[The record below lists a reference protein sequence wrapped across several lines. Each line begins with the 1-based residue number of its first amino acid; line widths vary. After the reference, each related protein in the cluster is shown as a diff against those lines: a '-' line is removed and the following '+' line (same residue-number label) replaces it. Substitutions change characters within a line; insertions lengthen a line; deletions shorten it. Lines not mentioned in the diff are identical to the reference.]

1 MGQRPA
7 NGLTAEAEA
16 AVERAIVRL
25 REKLRPYDRRG
36 RYGELTLSL
45 KITNGRVQK
54 IRTISAE
61 DDLIESA

>member
-16 AVERAIVRL
+16 AVHHAVKLL
-25 REKLRPYDRRG
+25 REKLQPYDRRG
-36 RYGELTLSL
+36 TYGELTLCL
-45 KITNGRVQK
+45 KITNGRVKK